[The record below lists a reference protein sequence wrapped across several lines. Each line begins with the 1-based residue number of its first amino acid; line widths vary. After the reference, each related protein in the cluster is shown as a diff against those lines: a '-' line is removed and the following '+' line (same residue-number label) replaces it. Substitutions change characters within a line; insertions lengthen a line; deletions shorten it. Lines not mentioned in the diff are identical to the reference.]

1 MVNPLPLVEL
11 GLANITM
18 IPFAYYFA
26 KMKLSKA
33 KMLERPEEVPKSKIL
48 ILLPIWNEQVVIKS
62 KLDNL
67 KQEVQMVG
75 IESGNEISILIIDS
89 ASTDKSVE
97 FCKNWL
103 RENSEIFQEHQII
116 QMDERKGNQQQ
127 LNLLSNQLTLLAK
140 IMNWS
145 S

>member
-18 IPFAYYFA
+18 IPFAYYFTN
-26 KMKLSKA
+26 MKLSKPQS
-33 KMLERPEEVPKSKIL
+33 LERPEEIPQSKIL
-48 ILLPIWNEQVVIKS
+48 ILLPIWNEQAVIKS

-67 KQEVQMVG
+67 KQEVQRVRN
-75 IESGNEISILIIDS
+75 ESSNEISILIIDS

-103 RENSEIFQEHQII
+103 EVNSEIFRTHQII
-116 QMDERKGNQQQ
+116 QMEKEKVNQQQ
-127 LNLLSNQLTLLAK
+127 LNLLLNQLALREGYD
-140 IMNWS
+140 WS